1 MQLNENM
8 QKVSENFGNAITVRI
23 QKRMMR
29 AYLNIKTENIKE
41 SVRKIQK
48 RKDGIC
54 GRLLLFQDFLAVS
67 DRGFYR
73 RSCGDA
79 FLPLFHGAMDEQKQ
93 RGLWSIQYCMGT
105 WLCDVHGIAL

>member
-1 MQLNENM
+1 MRLNENM
-8 QKVSENFGNAITVRI
+8 QKVSENVGNAITVRI

-29 AYLNIKTENIKE
+29 AYPNIKTENIKE
-41 SVRKIQK
+41 SVRKNTKK

-79 FLPLFHGAMDEQKQ
+79 FSAVIPWGD
-93 RGLWSIQYCMGT
+93 G
-105 WLCDVHGIAL
+105 